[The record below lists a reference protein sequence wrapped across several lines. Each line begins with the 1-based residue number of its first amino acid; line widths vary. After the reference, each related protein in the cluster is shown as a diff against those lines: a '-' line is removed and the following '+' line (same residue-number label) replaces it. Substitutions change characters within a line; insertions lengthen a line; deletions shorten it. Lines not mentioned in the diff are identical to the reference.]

1 MSSKSQDGIALVGV
15 LITLFFLSALVA
27 TLAAKLRMDTQMNGA
42 FSQAMIGFSVAEGGL
57 NQGMAE
63 FKNRFLDYQVP
74 SGSDFDPR
82 TYTMMGRTVAY
93 RLTEK
98 PGNPRSVT
106 IPAGQLFAGLNSLEY
121 GYTVLSKAT
130 NQRSAD
136 EEATL
141 GAEFLVGN
149 IPLFQFVAFYNRD
162 LEIAPGPPMTLRGRV
177 HTNGDLYL
185 NSGNSLT
192 VADDPPNGITSVQ
205 VSAKGNIYRGRKDS
219 NVCETGLV
227 TIDKLEDVVPP
238 YGDLDPLVMPC
249 GGSGTTLQ
257 TTATLAQWK
266 GSVVAN
272 IENISV
278 PQPDI
283 LARPP
288 QAAGTFWTKADLRIA
303 LVLNTPGR
311 LPGGPLAT
319 GGPSLPVG
327 PWVPAT
333 IEVQDATGA
342 RDVTKTNLLWDF
354 IRDPRSSGAYFN
366 GAPTSMTGPLE
377 GTRPIFYTE
386 VPATG
391 YTLALGGA
399 RTCTCSNT
407 SPVCNNTNP
416 SCYPQIDP
424 STGALSTTRYIG
436 CPDGTGPC
444 NNGGQSLNASTFNRT
459 YGSNLFPNGMMGDL
473 DYRRGGFY
481 NWRERKWMYL
491 LNVNLADLLQW
502 NRYQPPDKQL
512 FDNADT
518 TDGGLVL
525 YLTVVGP
532 DSGAS
537 ANNYGVRVFGSRNLW
552 FPTDPAPGRDP
563 TGITIVSDQ
572 AIYVQGD
579 FNQGNNAASPY
590 GHPDAPSN
598 NLPKQPAAFLGD
610 SINILSNAYF
620 DRFSCKNDC
629 QSNKNQSDATR
640 KATPTWINAGFL
652 AGVDDTRPG
661 VYNGGLENYPRFHEN
676 WTRVTFT
683 YWGSFVSLGT
693 PSHVNGRWC
702 GTGGSQTSGCN
713 IYTPPNRN
721 WNFDP
726 FFMNAANL
734 PPLTPR
740 FVYVQ
745 QVLFTEDFK

>member
-1 MSSKSQDGIALVGV
+1 MSGKSGDRGIALIGV

-27 TLAAKLRMDTQMNGA
+27 TLAAKLRMDTQMDGI
-42 FSQAMIGFSVAEGGL
+42 FRQAMVGFSAAEGGL
-57 NQGMAE
+57 NRGMAE
-63 FKNRFLDYQVP
+63 FKNKFLDYQVP

-82 TYTMMGRTVAY
+82 TSSMAGRSVVY
-93 RLTEK
+93 QLTEK

-130 NQRSAD
+130 NTTSGD

-177 HTNGDLYL
+177 HTNGNLYL
-185 NSGNSLT
+185 NSGNSLAI
-192 VADDPPNGITSVQ
+192 ADDPANGVTTVQ
-205 VSAKGNIYRGRKDS
+205 VSARGNIYRGRKDS
-219 NVCETGLV
+219 NVCDTGSV
-227 TIDKLEDVVPP
+227 VIDKLEDSVAPF
-238 YGDLDPLVMPC
+238 GDLDPLAMPC

-278 PQPDI
+278 PQPDA

-288 QAAGTFWTKADLRIA
+288 QGTGTFWNKADLRIA
-303 LVLNTPGR
+303 LVLNTPGQ
-311 LPGGPLAT
+311 LPGGPL
-319 GGPSLPVG
+319 L
-327 PWVPAT
+327 PAT

-342 RDVTKTNLLWDF
+342 RDVTKTTLLWAF
-354 IRDPRSSGAYFN
+354 MADPQTSNQYAN
-366 GAPTSMTGPLE
+366 GAPSSMTGVLA
-377 GTRPIFYTE
+377 GTRPIYYTE
-386 VPATG
+386 VPVTNFQLSLSNAV
-391 YTLALGGA
+391 
-399 RTCTCSNT
+399 TCTCSNT
-407 SPVCNNTNP
+407 SPNCNNTNP
-416 SCYPQIDP
+416 SCYPQINP
-424 STGALSTTRYIG
+424 VTMGYSTTRYIG
-436 CPDGTGPC
+436 CPAGAGSC
-444 NNGGQSLNASTFNRT
+444 NNGGQALNANPFNRT
-459 YGSNLFPNGMMGDL
+459 YTGNNFVGLGGMPGMLGDL

-481 NWRERKWMYL
+481 NWREKKWMYL
-491 LNVNLADLLQW
+491 LNVNVADLLQW
-502 NRYQPPDKQL
+502 NRYQPAGQKL
-512 FDNADT
+512 FDNADV

-532 DSGAS
+532 DSGAA

-552 FPTDPAPGRDP
+552 FPSNPGPGQDP

-572 AIYVQGD
+572 ALYVQGD

-590 GHPDAPSN
+590 GNPSAPAS
-598 NLPKQPAAFLGD
+598 NLPKQPAALLGD

-620 DRFSCKNDC
+620 DRTAACKNDC
-629 QSNKNQSDATR
+629 QSNKSLADATR
-640 KATPTWINAGFL
+640 TATTTWINAGFL
-652 AGVDDTRPG
+652 AGVDDTQPG
-661 VYNGGLENYPRFHEN
+661 RYNGGLENYPRFHEN
-676 WTRVTFT
+676 WSGVTFT

-693 PSHVNGRWC
+693 PQHVNGAWC
-702 GTGGSQTSGCN
+702 GTGGTLTSGCN
-713 IYTPPNRN
+713 IYNPPNRN

>member
-1 MSSKSQDGIALVGV
+1 MRYEAERGIALIGV
-15 LITLFFLSALVA
+15 LVTLFFLSALVA
-27 TLAAKLRMDTQMNGA
+27 TLAAKLRMDTQMGGA
-42 FSQAMIGFSVAEGGL
+42 FRQAMIGFSAAEGGL
-57 NQGMAE
+57 NRGMAE
-63 FKNRFLDYQVP
+63 FKNKFLEYRVP

-82 TYTMMGRTVAY
+82 SSSMEGRSVVY
-93 RLTEK
+93 QLTEK

-130 NQRSAD
+130 NLVSGD

-192 VADDPPNGITSVQ
+192 IGDDPANGVTSVQ

-219 NVCETGLV
+219 NVCNAGSV
-227 TIDKLEDVVPP
+227 TIDKLEDVVAPF
-238 YGDLDPLVMPC
+238 GDLDPRAMPC
-249 GGSGTTLQ
+249 GSSGTMLQ
-257 TTATLAQWK
+257 TTASLAQWK
-266 GSVVAN
+266 GSIVAN

-278 PQPDI
+278 PQPDV

-288 QAAGTFWTKADLRIA
+288 QGAGTFWQKADLRIA
-303 LVLNTPGR
+303 LVLNTPGQ
-311 LPGGPLAT
+311 LPGGPL
-319 GGPSLPVG
+319 
-327 PWVPAT
+327 VPAT

-342 RDVTKTNLLWDF
+342 RDVAKTTLLWSF
-354 IRDPRSSGAYFN
+354 IADPQLGGTYAN
-366 GAPTSMTGPLE
+366 GAPTSMTGPLA

-386 VPATG
+386 VPVTGFRLSLSHATS
-391 YTLALGGA
+391 
-399 RTCTCSNT
+399 CTCSNS
-407 SPVCNNTNP
+407 SPNCNSTNP
-416 SCYPQIDP
+416 SCYPQINP
-424 STGALSTTRYIG
+424 STLGYATNRYIG
-436 CPDGTGPC
+436 CPAGAGTC
-444 NNGGQSLNASTFNRT
+444 NNGGQAVSANPFNRT
-459 YGSNLFPNGMMGDL
+459 YTSNNFVGLGSTLGMLGDL

-481 NWRERKWMYL
+481 NWREKKWMYL
-491 LNVNLADLLQW
+491 LNVNVADLLQW
-502 NRYQPPDKQL
+502 NRFQPADAKL
-512 FDNADT
+512 FNNADT
-518 TDGGLVL
+518 SDGGLVL

-532 DSGAS
+532 DSGAA
-537 ANNYGVRVFGSRNLW
+537 ANNYGVRVFGSGNLW
-552 FPTDPAPGRDP
+552 FPTTPGPGQDP

-572 AIYVQGD
+572 AMYVQGD
-579 FNQGNNAASPY
+579 FNQGNNAPSPFGNPSAPAS
-590 GHPDAPSN
+590 
-598 NLPKQPAAFLGD
+598 NLPKQPAAFLAD

-620 DRFSCKNDC
+620 DRAGCKNDC
-629 QSNKNQSDATR
+629 QSNKSLSDSSRDAS
-640 KATPTWINAGFL
+640 ATWINAGFL

-661 VYNGGLENYPRFHEN
+661 VYNGGLENYPRFHED
-676 WTRVTFT
+676 WSGKTFT

-693 PSHVNGRWC
+693 PVHVNGRWC
-702 GTGGSQTSGCN
+702 GTGGTLSSGCN
-713 IYTPPNRN
+713 IYNPPNRN